1 MRGTRPSP
9 LSFDPVV
16 VGNRETDAW
25 AAYYRHE
32 WRRFMVASVGMVA
45 GRLRHVTAADRSII
59 RLRLTLT

>member
-1 MRGTRPSP
+1 MRGTRTSP
-9 LSFDPVV
+9 LSFDPLV

-45 GRLRHVTAADRSII
+45 AGVVTTRGRPISV
-59 RLRLTLT
+59 